1 MNAHTAIEHAALNIP
16 SLQDQVSDAEWQLR
30 CDLAAAYRLVALYG
44 WSDLVFTHISARVPG
59 PEHHFLINPYGLM
72 FDEITASSLVKVD
85 QAGNKLSDSPFLV
98 NPAGFT
104 IHSAVHMARDDAQCV
119 IHTHTLAGMAVAAC
133 ERGLLQLN
141 QISAEFHEG
150 VGYHAYEGVATN
162 LEERNRIQAALGQKA
177 ALILRHHG
185 LLSVGPTVADA
196 FYVMYYLN
204 RACEIQLA
212 CAQMAALGSLAGAVT
227 EIKPAVSDHVR
238 QQLARAQQERP
249 LIWAAWLRQLER
261 TNASYKN

>member
-1 MNAHTAIEHAALNIP
+1 MSTTLNAADETR
-16 SLQDQVSDAEWQLR
+16 LR
-30 CDLAAAYRLVALYG
+30 QDLAAAYRLAARFGWDDTLY
-44 WSDLVFTHISARVPG
+44 THFSVRLPSRDG
-59 PEHHFLINPYGLM
+59 QERFLLNPFGLM
-72 FDEITASSLVKVD
+72 FGEVRASDLIVVD
-85 QAGNKLSDSPFLV
+85 MQGHIVQGDAQL

-104 IHSAVHMARDDAQCV
+104 IHSAVHMAREDAHCV

-141 QISAEFHEG
+141 QISAEFYEG

-162 LEERNRIQAALGQKA
+162 LEERRRIQAALGDRA

-212 CAQMAALGSLAGAVT
+212 CAQLAGLHSSAGAVT
-227 EIKPAVSDHVR
+227 EIPPAVSEHVR
-238 QQLARAQQERP
+238 QQLVRAQHERP
-249 LIWAAWLRQLER
+249 LIWAAWLRQLDR
-261 TNASYKN
+261 TDASYKN

>member
-1 MNAHTAIEHAALNIP
+1 MTA
-16 SLQDQVSDAEWQLR
+16 AEETRLR
-30 CDLAAAYRLVALYG
+30 RDLAAAYRLAARFGWDDTLY
-44 WSDLVFTHISARVPG
+44 THFSVRLPSSAGQER
-59 PEHHFLINPYGLM
+59 FLLNPFGLM
-72 FDEITASSLVKVD
+72 FDEVRASDLIVVNMQGQIVQGDAK
-85 QAGNKLSDSPFLV
+85 F